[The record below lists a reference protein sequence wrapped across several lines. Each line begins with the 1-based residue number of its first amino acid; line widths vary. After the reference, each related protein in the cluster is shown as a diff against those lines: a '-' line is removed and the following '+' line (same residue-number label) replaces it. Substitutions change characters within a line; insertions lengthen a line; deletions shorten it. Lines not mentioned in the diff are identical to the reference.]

1 MGILDEQGNHQGTG
15 LEIEIKPIVI
25 TKYGLTLSRDELF
38 DEIKDDMGDI
48 KCFCRIQVR
57 GMTYSPIDYCATNCK
72 YLCRHFTSLD
82 FLTEEYNRREDGS
95 MPSISKT
102 KAYLYT
108 LRYLFACPLHLA
120 DKYRASVYR
129 GQATARIL
137 KRSIRKSGRKL
148 SKEMTANLAQM
159 RASDKRIMK
168 KRRRSLARFL

>member
-1 MGILDEQGNHQGTG
+1 MGILNEQGDDQRDG
-15 LEIEIKPIVI
+15 LEVEINPIVI
-25 TKYGLTLSRDELF
+25 TKHGLTLSRDEIF
-38 DEIKDDMGDI
+38 NEIKEDMGDI
-48 KCFCRIQVR
+48 KCYCRIQVR

-95 MPSISKT
+95 MPSVLKT

-108 LRYLFACPLHLA
+108 LRYLFACPLHLS

-129 GQATARIL
+129 GQAKARIL
-137 KRSIRKSGRKL
+137 KRSIRKMGKKP

-159 RASDKRIMK
+159 RASDKRIIK